1 MKFYRGRLFDH
12 VQLVVSNLEASR
24 RFYGAVI
31 ASLGLPVQVVDGPGF
46 FYADDLFVSQGP
58 TGISRVH
65 IAFQASGRESVAR
78 FHSAALEAGGVDNGA
93 PGERRYHPGYYA
105 AYALDPDG
113 NNVEAVFHGPA
124 DRSADAV
131 VITPAGQSPGGNH
144 A

>member
-58 TGISRVH
+58 KGISRVH